1 MPDDGDT
8 PALRPHDPQR
18 VDPGAL
24 ALATVAGAVAFIF
37 GDGDWDILAIVIGTM
52 LLLILLAHHHPAP
65 TVRTPRALLLRGA
78 FGATTGLA
86 LCIAIAPAIQ
96 YGIIRPYFHIEY
108 DDGWTPDAWHTTVVI
123 GALWPIIALLLA
135 VFEPRIA
142 RWLDRV
148 R

>member
-1 MPDDGDT
+1 MAADDQGPPPT
-8 PALRPHDPQR
+8 LHVQHR

-24 ALATVAGAVAFIF
+24 ALATVGGAVAFIF
-37 GDGDWDILAIVIGTM
+37 AGEDWDILAVVIGLM
-52 LLLILLAHHHPAP
+52 LLLILLAHHHAAP
-65 TVRTPRALLLRGA
+65 TDGSPRSYLLRGA

-86 LCIAIAPAIQ
+86 FSIAVAPAIE
-96 YGIIRPYFHIEY
+96 YGIITPFFHTE
-108 DDGWTPDAWHTTVVI
+108 DDEGFSMDPWNTTV
-123 GALWPIIALLLA
+123 ALSGVWLVSAILLA